1 VSCYV
6 DCNYCEVPVLNG
18 ETVGAGDEGHE
29 FCSTHC
35 VASWQDQHGDPK
47 YMNEADFKAAC
58 DLIREECA
66 KMDDNQ
72 IAILTGLI
80 IHDQDERETK
90 VAKEATG

>member
-1 VSCYV
+1 
-6 DCNYCEVPVLNG
+6 
-18 ETVGAGDEGHE
+18 
-29 FCSTHC
+29 
-35 VASWQDQHGDPK
+35 
-47 YMNEADFKAAC
+47 MNEADFKAAC

-90 VAKEATG
+90 VAKETGT